1 MSFGYQVL
9 GFGSG
14 GGAGA
19 AFIVATGGTITTV
32 CTDYKVHTFTGDGT
46 FCVSAVG
53 NAAGSETVDYMVVA
67 GGAGSGD
74 YHGAGGGAGG
84 WRASSGTASGCYVAS
99 CTTPLTSPVS
109 ALPVSATGYPITV
122 GAGGPAGARPG
133 ANNGGQG
140 GNSIFSTI
148 TSTGGGGGGGSAVGA
163 APGNSGGSG
172 GGGGGTAAATGGAG
186 NTPPVSPFPAQ
197 GTAGWGPSCFSPFLT
212 TGGGGGGAT
221 QAGNTGPPGYQ
232 TRGGNGSG
240 SEINPSPCVG
250 TPGPAPDSR
259 YFAGGGGGSCGGAA
273 GAGGHGGGGP
283 IGTPGTANT
292 GGGAGNENRTG
303 GSGIVIIRYKFQ

>member
-84 WRASSGTASGCYVAS
+84 YRESPGAASGCYTVSPLGAAPAVAE
-99 CTTPLTSPVS
+99 PVS
-109 ALPVSATGYPITV
+109 VQGYPISI
-122 GAGGPAGARPG
+122 GAGGPGGVRPG
-133 ANNGGQG
+133 PNNGGSG
-140 GNSIFSTI
+140 GNSIFSSI
-148 TSTGGGGGGGSAVGA
+148 TSAGGGGGGGND
-163 APGNSGGSG
+163 PGGQAGVAGGSG
-172 GGGGGTAAATGGAG
+172 GGGGGSGGGAGGAG
-186 NTPPVSPFPAQ
+186 NTPPVSPAQ
-197 GTAGWGPSCFSPFLT
+197 GMPGQTVGINK
-212 TGGGGGGAT
+212 GGGGGGAI
-221 QAGNTGPPGYQ
+221 QAGNSGPPGSQ
-232 TRGGNGSG
+232 TRGGDGTATA
-240 SEINPSPCVG
+240 INPSTCVG
-250 TPGPAPDSR
+250 TPGPSSPLR
-259 YFAGGGGGSCGGAA
+259 YFAGGGGGSCGGPA
-273 GAGGHGGGGP
+273 GQGGHGGGGNGP
-283 IGTPGTANT
+283 AGCSCGVVNT
-292 GGGAGNENRTG
+292 GGGAGNEVHIG
-303 GSGIVIIRYKFQ
+303 GSGIVIIRYKYQ